1 MNKIVIKRLR
11 MMKKNKTS
19 FLSKIQ
25 KSTPDKNISDVKKE
39 VDIVLIDNV
48 LSEERRNKMSYSPHM
63 IVAGK
68 SGVVFASKW
77 LLNQAIKNTSDKV
90 VIVDMFGDFKEV
102 CNNVP
107 GEDCAMVNISSD
119 IFLNPLE
126 IVSDEFDDVFQFQ
139 AKFDFL
145 ESFFELAM
153 NRKLTPDERWC
164 LDVAYKSIKRKHN
177 KTLDNLYKS
186 LEEIGSKD
194 SKTLGDVLYPYLEL
208 KVFNT
213 PSTNI
218 TSKVTYVDLSGYS
231 SSCKEVA
238 YMFAMEW
245 VYEQMMKNL
254 KEGSFTFV
262 CLPFVENLENI
273 PEQFVSN
280 FAKRARV
287 RGGKLF
293 FVTHETES
301 FANRF
306 RGAFNNIAT
315 LLLLNRNDSNFD
327 FMKEY
332 LALPKALDNLDIMD
346 NRYGL
351 LVEGSKVSICQ
362 FNI

>member
-1 MNKIVIKRLR
+1 
-11 MMKKNKTS
+11 MKKLFNKN
-19 FLSKIQ
+19 KAIVE
-25 KSTPDKNISDVKKE
+25 SDENKRI
-39 VDIVLIDNV
+39 DIVLVDKV
-48 LSEERRNKMSYSPHM
+48 LSKERRDKMSYSPHM
-63 IVAGK
+63 MVAGE
-68 SGVVFASKW
+68 SGEGVVFTSKW
-77 LLNQAIKNTSDKV
+77 LLNQAMKNTSDKL

-107 GEDCAMVNISSD
+107 GEDCAMVNVSSD
-119 IFLNPLE
+119 ICLNPLD
-126 IVSDEFDDVFQFQ
+126 IVREDDYYSTKFQT
-139 AKFDFL
+139 KFDFL
-145 ESFFELAM
+145 ENFFELAM
-153 NRKLTPDERWC
+153 NKKLTGEERRC
-164 LDVAYKSIKRKHN
+164 LDVAYKSIKNKCD

-245 VYEQMMKNL
+245 VYGQMMKNL

-262 CLPFVENLENI
+262 CLPFVENLEHI
-273 PEQFVSN
+273 PEQFVSD

-315 LLLLNRNDSNFD
+315 LLLLNRNDSNFE
-327 FMKEY
+327 FAEKY
-332 LALPKALDNLDIMD
+332 LALPKELDSPDAIGRND
-346 NRYGL
+346 GL
-351 LVEGSKVSICQ
+351 LIEGSKVSICQ